1 MFENLQEKLQRAF
14 KTLRGQATLT
24 EENIDEALR
33 EIRLALLEADVN
45 FKVVKQL
52 IDQIRVKA
60 VGQDV
65 LTALSP
71 GEQVIKIVR
80 DELVEILGRD
90 TARMK
95 FASQP
100 PTVILMAGLQ
110 GSGKTTTSGKLANWL
125 KNGGHRPLLVSVD
138 VYRPAA
144 REQLKVVAQAV
155 KANIYE
161 GEVGEATP
169 GPRDPRAKEA
179 RREAINTGSD
189 VLIVDTAGRL
199 HIDDQLMDEMQLL
212 KRLLNPQEILFVAD
226 AMTGQDAVNSADEF
240 HKKLSLT
247 GVVLTKMDGDARGGA
262 ALSIRQVTGQPIKFI
277 GVGEKYD
284 ALEPF
289 HPDRIVS
296 RILGMGDILSLIER
310 AESQIDKKKA
320 QEMATK
326 ALTGDGFSLEDFRD
340 QLRQVKKMGSMKSL
354 LGMLPSIGPFSG
366 LQKAADNVDEGQIN
380 RVEAIIN
387 SMTTHERN
395 HHEVINGSRR
405 KRIARGSGTTVQE
418 VNNLLRQYAQMK
430 KMFKQMGK
438 TVAPRTG
445 LFHQLQ
451 GQPAHGVAGIDFHH
465 RLEPAI
471 ALGCAIDEG
480 VDANRPDIAGALQF
494 RFEQRKDVAIE
505 ALEAARNV
513 RRFAEQRGYVRR
525 YAAAVVGRRPVGPEL
540 SLAVI
545 DQAGVAAELQVAR
558 PHLQLDGE
566 IQRALQPGFDD
577 HLSAI
582 LQGTGQPLLLCRQH
596 L

>member
-14 KTLRGQATLT
+14 KSLRGQAKLT

-52 IDQIRVKA
+52 IDQIRAKA
-60 VGQDV
+60 VGQEV
-65 LTALSP
+65 MTALSP
-71 GEQVIKIVR
+71 GEQVIKILR
-80 DELVEILGRD
+80 DELVEILGKD

-100 PTVILMAGLQ
+100 PTIVLMAGLQ
-110 GSGKTTTSGKLANWL
+110 GSGKTTTSGKLANWF
-125 KNGGHRPLLVSVD
+125 KVGGHRPLLVSVD

-155 KANIYE
+155 KSHIYE
-161 GEVGEATP
+161 GEVGEANTATVE
-169 GPRDPRAKEA
+169 RLVKEA
-179 RREAINTGSD
+179 RREAVVTGCD

-199 HIDDQLMDEMQLL
+199 HIDDQLMDEMQSL
-212 KRLLNPQEILFVAD
+212 KKLLNPSEILFVAD
-226 AMTGQDAVNSADEF
+226 AMTGQDAVRSAEEF

-354 LGMLPSIGPFSG
+354 MGMLPSIGPFSG
-366 LQKAADNVDEGQIN
+366 LQKAADNVDEKQIN

-387 SMTTHERN
+387 SMTAHERN
-395 HHEVINGSRR
+395 HHEVINGNRR

-418 VNNLLRQYAQMK
+418 VNNLLRQYAQMR

-438 TVAPRTG
+438 PSFARR
-445 LFHQLQ
+445 L
-451 GQPAHGVAGIDFHH
+451 AGM
-465 RLEPAI
+465 
-471 ALGCAIDEG
+471 
-480 VDANRPDIAGALQF
+480 
-494 RFEQRKDVAIE
+494 KM
-505 ALEAARNV
+505 
-513 RRFAEQRGYVRR
+513 
-525 YAAAVVGRRPVGPEL
+525 
-540 SLAVI
+540 
-545 DQAGVAAELQVAR
+545 
-558 PHLQLDGE
+558 
-566 IQRALQPGFDD
+566 PG
-577 HLSAI
+577 
-582 LQGTGQPLLLCRQH
+582 T
-596 L
+596 

>member
-14 KTLRGQATLT
+14 KSLRGQATLT

-33 EIRLALLEADVN
+33 EIRLALLEANVN

-52 IDQIRVKA
+52 IDQIRAKA
-60 VGQDV
+60 VGQEV
-65 LTALSP
+65 MTALSP
-71 GEQVIKIVR
+71 GEQVIKILR
-80 DELVEILGRD
+80 DELVVILGKD
-90 TARMK
+90 TAKMK

-100 PTVILMAGLQ
+100 PTVVLMAGLQ
-110 GSGKTTTSGKLANWL
+110 GSGKTTTSGKLAHWF

-155 KANIYE
+155 KAQIYE
-161 GEVGEATP
+161 GQVSP
-169 GPRDPRAKEA
+169 DSLVRRDADESAGSYMKSPDVERLAKEA
-179 RREAINTGSD
+179 RREAIVSGCD

-199 HIDDQLMDEMQLL
+199 HIDHQLMDEMQSL
-212 KRLLNPQEILFVAD
+212 KKLLNPSEILFVAD

-247 GVVLTKMDGDARGGA
+247 GIILTKMDGDARGGA

-354 LGMLPSIGPFSG
+354 MGMLPSIGPFSG
-366 LQKAADNVDEGQIN
+366 LQKAADNVDEKQIN

-387 SMTTHERN
+387 SMTSHERN

-405 KRIARGSGTTVQE
+405 KRIARGSGTTIQE

-438 TVAPRTG
+438 PSFARR
-445 LFHQLQ
+445 L
-451 GQPAHGVAGIDFHH
+451 AGMK
-465 RLEPAI
+465 L
-471 ALGCAIDEG
+471 
-480 VDANRPDIAGALQF
+480 
-494 RFEQRKDVAIE
+494 
-505 ALEAARNV
+505 
-513 RRFAEQRGYVRR
+513 
-525 YAAAVVGRRPVGPEL
+525 
-540 SLAVI
+540 
-545 DQAGVAAELQVAR
+545 
-558 PHLQLDGE
+558 
-566 IQRALQPGFDD
+566 PGM
-577 HLSAI
+577 
-582 LQGTGQPLLLCRQH
+582 
-596 L
+596 

>member
-14 KTLRGQATLT
+14 KSLRGQARLT
-24 EENIDEALR
+24 EENIAEALR

-45 FKVVKQL
+45 FKVVKEL
-52 IDQIRVKA
+52 IDRIQAKA
-60 VGQDV
+60 VGQEV

-80 DELVEILGRD
+80 DELVETLGKD

-100 PTVILMAGLQ
+100 PTVVLMAGLQ
-110 GSGKTTTSGKLANWL
+110 GSGKTTTSGKLANWF
-125 KNGGHRPLLVSVD
+125 KAGGHRPLLVSVD

-155 KANIYE
+155 KAQIYE
-161 GEVGEATP
+161 GEVGEANT
-169 GPRDPRAKEA
+169 RAQLTQAVERLVKEA
-179 RREAINTGSD
+179 RREAVISGCD

-199 HIDDQLMDEMQLL
+199 HNDDELMNEMQSL
-212 KRLLNPQEILFVAD
+212 KKLLNPSEILFVAD
-226 AMTGQDAVNSADEF
+226 AMTGQDAVRSADEF

-247 GVVLTKMDGDARGGA
+247 GIILTKMDGDARGGA

-320 QEMATK
+320 QEMGTK

-354 LGMLPSIGPFSG
+354 IGMLPSVGPFSG
-366 LQKAADNVDEGQIN
+366 LQKAADNVDEKQIN

-387 SMTTHERN
+387 SMTAHERN

-405 KRIARGSGTTVQE
+405 KRISRGSGTTVQE

-438 TVAPRTG
+438 PSFARRM
-445 LFHQLQ
+445 
-451 GQPAHGVAGIDFHH
+451 AGIK
-465 RLEPAI
+465 L
-471 ALGCAIDEG
+471 
-480 VDANRPDIAGALQF
+480 
-494 RFEQRKDVAIE
+494 
-505 ALEAARNV
+505 
-513 RRFAEQRGYVRR
+513 
-525 YAAAVVGRRPVGPEL
+525 
-540 SLAVI
+540 
-545 DQAGVAAELQVAR
+545 
-558 PHLQLDGE
+558 
-566 IQRALQPGFDD
+566 PGM
-577 HLSAI
+577 
-582 LQGTGQPLLLCRQH
+582 
-596 L
+596 

>member
-14 KTLRGQATLT
+14 KTLRGQAVLN
-24 EENIDEALR
+24 EENIAEALR
-33 EIRLALLEADVN
+33 ELRLALLEADVN
-45 FKVVKQL
+45 FKVVKL
-52 IDQIRVKA
+52 FIDQVQAKA
-60 VGQDV
+60 VGQQV
-65 LTALSP
+65 MTALAP

-80 DELVEILGRD
+80 DELVEVLGKD
-90 TARMK
+90 TAKLK

-100 PTVILMAGLQ
+100 PTVVLMAGLQ

-144 REQLKVVAQAV
+144 REQLKVVAQAI

-161 GEVGEATP
+161 GQVGEANTATVE
-169 GPRDPRAKEA
+169 RLAKEA
-179 RREAINTGSD
+179 RKEAINTGCN

-199 HIDDQLMDEMQLL
+199 HIDDQLMDEMQSL

-310 AESQIDKKKA
+310 AEQTVDKKRA
-320 QEMATK
+320 QEIATK

-340 QLRQVKKMGSMKSL
+340 QLQQVKKMGSMQNI
-354 LGMLPSIGPFSG
+354 LGMLPSIGPFAG
-366 LQKAADNVDEGQIN
+366 LQKAADKVDEKQIN

-387 SMTTHERN
+387 SMTSHERD

-405 KRIARGSGTTVQE
+405 KRIARGSGTSIQE

-438 TVAPRTG
+438 PSFARRM
-445 LFHQLQ
+445 
-451 GQPAHGVAGIDFHH
+451 AGMKF
-465 RLEPAI
+465 P
-471 ALGCAIDEG
+471 
-480 VDANRPDIAGALQF
+480 N
-494 RFEQRKDVAIE
+494 
-505 ALEAARNV
+505 
-513 RRFAEQRGYVRR
+513 
-525 YAAAVVGRRPVGPEL
+525 
-540 SLAVI
+540 
-545 DQAGVAAELQVAR
+545 
-558 PHLQLDGE
+558 
-566 IQRALQPGFDD
+566 
-577 HLSAI
+577 
-582 LQGTGQPLLLCRQH
+582 T
-596 L
+596 